1 MWTAETYIYIHTS
14 TYVLYVHS
22 VRTYV
27 CWYVCPFLRSFGVL
41 LYEIMTFGDI
51 PYEDMGV
58 QEIVSNAK
66 KGTLRLHKW
75 VPITVMY
82 IVICVCAKVYNH
94 FGVCLAYMAVCCMVL
109 DCVCSAYVDM
119 WCS

>member
-14 TYVLYVHS
+14 THVLYVHS

-66 KGTLRLHKW
+66 EGTLRLPKW
-75 VPITVMY
+75 VP
-82 IVICVCAKVYNH
+82 VCDVYCH
-94 FGVCLAYMAVCCMVL
+94 MHMCK
-109 DCVCSAYVDM
+109 SI
-119 WCS
+119 